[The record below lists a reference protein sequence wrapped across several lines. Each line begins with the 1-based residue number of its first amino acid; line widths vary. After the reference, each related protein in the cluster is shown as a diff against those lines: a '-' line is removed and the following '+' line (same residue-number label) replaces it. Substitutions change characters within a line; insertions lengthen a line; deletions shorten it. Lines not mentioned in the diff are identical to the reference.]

1 MSNEVFHQNVLL
13 AVSGAPPGTFLL
25 VLMAAAFE
33 GTASP
38 ISRRKKCGWQRPGL
52 RLRGGLC
59 ITKSAGTSW
68 EPTRWACPYPAPLSL
83 QTCELHISEGFRL
96 LPPLSC
102 LQDLG
107 SGMELNP
114 YSHLSLHLTLT
125 PSVSACPLGVLQH
138 LMELLETLPG
148 AETRR
153 AGQALILGRAL

>member
-1 MSNEVFHQNVLL
+1 MDGKDQ
-13 AVSGAPPGTFLL
+13 VSVCGVGSASQKVQGPPG
-25 VLMAAAFE
+25 
-33 GTASP
+33 SP
-38 ISRRKKCGWQRPGL
+38 PDGL
-52 RLRGGLC
+52 
-59 ITKSAGTSW
+59 
-68 EPTRWACPYPAPLSL
+68 CPYPAPLSL

-153 AGQALILGRAL
+153 AGQALILGRALRYGKSAGRLGQDFFLPIEQS